1 MDFEILDL
9 IDDASAE
16 ANAFE
21 NHPTTELGMEEQVLY
36 LKGLALIMN
45 VDKDIHASEKE
56 YIRILIKSM
65 MLDESLLDDVE
76 AFAQSPDKDT
86 VQAFFKAFRYQANA
100 LVFVFDALTMAFRDD
115 ELKDIEKS
123 AIDKIAKQLGV
134 LKGVQQ
140 DIYDLFCHIKHNN
153 WKESALY
160 FNSHLLKVSQF
171 QHLLTYYGVDY
182 DLLMVET
189 ATLRQSRLQERI
201 SAKQVAASST
211 DDAETE
217 NTSNGSSAL
226 SHDVVIPMLQAE
238 LDRGLARV
246 VDGKLSIEAHSIS
259 LENDEV
265 ADNGSREVPAIE
277 QFDLAANGIGLNQ
290 ATQHLASQEA
300 MWVEDAQIGE
310 YLRSKFL
317 QGDIAGLVDYSNV
330 VPTIIKKEYADE
342 YKYITYHL
350 SKPITDEVPLVF
362 WDGNFFKYTT
372 QGNEAYLN
380 PYGVNEIYLA
390 VNHCAHEET
399 YIPLFLSEYDG
410 SCYGRLVPLKD
421 PIEVKKLEQFFQM
434 AAQNKLPTGLI
445 INWKNS

>member
-36 LKGLALIMN
+36 LKGLALVMN
-45 VDKDIHASEKE
+45 VDKDIDASEKE

-65 MLDESLLDDVE
+65 KLDESLLDDVV
-76 AFAQSPDKDT
+76 AFSQSPDKDT

-100 LVFVFDALTMAFRDD
+100 QVFVFDALTMAFRDD
-115 ELKDIEKS
+115 ELKDVEKS

-182 DLLMVET
+182 DLLMAET
-189 ATLRQSRLQERI
+189 ETLRQSRLQELI

-238 LDRGLARV
+238 LDRGLGHV

-265 ADNGSREVPAIE
+265 DDNGSQEVSAIE

-290 ATQHLASQEA
+290 ATQYLVSQEA
-300 MWVEDAQIGE
+300 KWVEDAQIGE

-317 QGDIAGLVDYSNV
+317 QGDTVGSVDYSNL
-330 VPTIIKKEYADE
+330 VPTIVRKEYADD
-342 YKYITYHL
+342 YTYITYHL
-350 SKPITDEVPLVF
+350 STPITEEIPLVF
-362 WDGNFFKYTT
+362 WDGHFFKYTI
-372 QGNEAYLN
+372 QGRRNDYT
-380 PYGVNEIYLA
+380 PYGSIAIFLG

-399 YIPLFLSEYDG
+399 YLSLFYGSADG
-410 SCYGRLVPLKD
+410 DCRGRLVPIKD
-421 PIEVKKLEQFFQM
+421 PVEINKLEHFFQM
-434 AAQNKLPTGLI
+434 AAQNKLPSELI
-445 INWKNS
+445 FRFKET